1 MRRLAGLRFILVSAV
16 FSVAALS
23 LASAP
28 NASSLPE
35 PQIASEQNLAVV
47 VNLSNPVQNLSMPEL
62 RRIFL
67 GGRSHWPNG
76 RRITLV
82 MMEPGQPER
91 AVVLRDICQMHET
104 DFNNHFLH
112 GVFTG
117 EVLVSPKTLA
127 TPVGMRKFVFNVP
140 GAIGYLRVSDLDPS
154 VKAIRIDERGPED
167 KGYRLHV
174 PPRSSK

>member
-16 FSVAALS
+16 FSIAALCS
-23 LASAP
+23 GFAP
-28 NASSLPE
+28 NARSLPE

-82 MMEPGQPER
+82 MIEPGQPER
-91 AVVLRDICQMHET
+91 AVVLGEICQMHET

-127 TPVGMRKFVFNVP
+127 TPVGIRKFVFNVP

-154 VKAIRIDERGPED
+154 VRAIRIDERGPED